1 MRIIFLDDS
10 STFHPQG
17 VQEPASPLHAA
28 PPSSRQMWH
37 EGGEKAAL
45 RSGLSAGP
53 STHKQRQQ
61 QHEAREEGGFQE
73 LPRPI
78 SQKENVHWMNRKLTG
93 SRSLPLREADGGQK
107 PSPQWVLL

>member
-28 PPSSRQMWH
+28 PPSSRQMWQ
-37 EGGEKAAL
+37 GGATL
-45 RSGLSAGP
+45 CSGLSAGP

-73 LPRPI
+73 PPRPI
-78 SQKENVHWMNRKLTG
+78 FQKENAT
-93 SRSLPLREADGGQK
+93 SLDEQETQGQEVCPPERQK
-107 PSPQWVLL
+107 GDTD